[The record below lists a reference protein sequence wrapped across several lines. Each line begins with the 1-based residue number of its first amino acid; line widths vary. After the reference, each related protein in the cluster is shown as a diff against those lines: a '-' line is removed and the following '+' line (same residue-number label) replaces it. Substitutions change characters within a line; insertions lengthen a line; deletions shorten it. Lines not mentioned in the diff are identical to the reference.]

1 MNRTQTGTRTV
12 RQTRSQIWTRPRTR
26 NTERETEGDMDMDTD
41 MGNDTMATLTMSHE
55 NPELPYNIS
64 AIKKKTSKLKND
76 LQNDIFCGY

>member
-1 MNRTQTGTRTV
+1 
-12 RQTRSQIWTRPRTR
+12 
-26 NTERETEGDMDMDTD
+26 MDMDTD